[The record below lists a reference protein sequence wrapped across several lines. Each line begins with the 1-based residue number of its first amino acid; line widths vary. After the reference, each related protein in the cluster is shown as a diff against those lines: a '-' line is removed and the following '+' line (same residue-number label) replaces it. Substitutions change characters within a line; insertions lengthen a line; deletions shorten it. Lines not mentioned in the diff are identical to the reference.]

1 MRFVRRAALAAIVV
15 GALAAAVGVSWVRAW
30 LATPLHIGSEPAT
43 VEVAPGQSLTAVAQ
57 GLATRGLLEHPRL
70 LALYARYTGA
80 DARMRA
86 GEYAIPPG
94 TTPATLLQLF
104 VSGAVVQHTV
114 TIVEGWTFRDLRKA
128 LANQPALVATTR
140 DLTDAQV
147 MAQLGE
153 EGRHPEGLFF
163 PDTYLFGKGTRDLEV
178 LRQSRERM
186 RKELDAAWK
195 ARHDDLPLADE
206 YQALI
211 LASIVERETGLAAE
225 RPRIAGVFVE
235 RLRRGMRLQTDP
247 TVIYGLGAKFD
258 GNLRR
263 ADLERDGPYNTY
275 TRAGLPPTPIALPG
289 AGSLHAAVQP
299 DVRGELFFVATGL
312 GDGAHVFSK
321 TLAEHEAAVRQYLI
335 RYRQQHAPSRGTGR

>member
-1 MRFVRRAALAAIVV
+1 MRLLRRALLFAAVAAALVLVGAFLFVR
-15 GALAAAVGVSWVRAW
+15 SW
-30 LATPLHIGSEPAT
+30 LGTPLRIGTEPVT
-43 VEVAPGQSLTAVAQ
+43 VDVTPGQSLTAVATD
-57 GLATRGLLEHPRL
+57 LAARGLLEHPRL

-86 GEYAIPPG
+86 GEYAIQPG
-94 TTPATLLQLF
+94 TTPESLLELF
-104 VSGAVVQHTV
+104 VSGAVVQHSV

-128 LANQPALVATTR
+128 LADEPTLVHTTR

-147 MAQLGE
+147 MTQLGE

-163 PDTYLFGKGTRDLEV
+163 PDTYLFGKGTRDLEL
-178 LRQSRERM
+178 LRQARDRM
-186 RKELDAAWK
+186 RRELDAAWQS
-195 ARHDDLPLADE
+195 RHENLPLADA

-211 LASIVERETGLAAE
+211 LASIVERETGLADE
-225 RPRIAGVFVE
+225 RSRIAGVFVE

-247 TVIYGLGAKFD
+247 TVIYGLGDRFD

-275 TRAGLPPTPIALPG
+275 TRTGLPPTPIAMPG
-289 AGSLHAAVQP
+289 GDSLRAAVQP
-299 DVRGELFFVATGL
+299 DERKELFFVASGL

-321 TLAEHEAAVRQYLI
+321 TLAEHEAAVRQYLV
-335 RYRQQHAPSRGTGR
+335 RYRQQNASKGR